1 MRKRPSMVDM
11 PPPATEE
18 SAALRIVIAA
28 DGSGWPASE
37 RMTPPIL
44 PGPLPG
50 PGVWALNCA
59 ATAHIEMKTN
69 RIRRKGAFR
78 ETRNDAMKFN
88 SSQGLR
94 WPQTPKGFMALHFQL
109 RRRKQ
114 TCNFYFFTFDPF
126 AAALFAVHNGQHT
139 ENLTTRF
146 ANGAQRAQRRLARG
160 NHILDD
166 NDAHSLFKN
175 AFN

>member
-94 WPQTPKGFMALHFQL
+94 
-109 RRRKQ
+109 RSEE
-114 TCNFYFFTFDPF
+114 
-126 AAALFAVHNGQHT
+126 HT
-139 ENLTTRF
+139 SELQSQSNLVC
-146 ANGAQRAQRRLARG
+146 RL
-160 NHILDD
+160 L
-166 NDAHSLFKN
+166 LEKKK
-175 AFN
+175 